1 MKLPFRTMKLCL
13 LIIFALEGFLMS
25 TAALGETSH
34 RDAEALSQASLIY
47 IATVRKNGDQ
57 SRAAPV
63 WFTTTPDGWILIQTD
78 GTSWK
83 ARRIR
88 RGSPVI
94 VWIGKRDG
102 PAFIGTANI
111 TSDPAVIARIVSD
124 YPRKYLLA
132 RFGIFRPTQEKFSE
146 GRIVAIKIRSCPR
159 PARGIHFVAGD
170 SGPQDKC
177 RLNNGKSA
185 LRKKPIIE
193 RGTWG
198 LNELPQG
205 GRKPRT

>member
-1 MKLPFRTMKLCL
+1 MARQCGDYMKLHFRTVKLCL
-13 LIIFALEGFLMS
+13 LMIFVLEGFLMS
-25 TAALGETSH
+25 TAALSDPSH

-63 WFTTTPDGWILIQTD
+63 WFATAPDGLILIQTD
-78 GTSWK
+78 VTSWK

-111 TSDPAVIARIVSD
+111 TSDPAVIARIVGD
-124 YPRKYLLA
+124 YPRRYLLA
-132 RFGIFRPTQEKFSE
+132 RLGIFRPTPEKFSQ
-146 GRIVAIKIRSCPR
+146 GQLVAIKIDPVRDLPEGFISSPGT
-159 PARGIHFVAGD
+159 PAPKI
-170 SGPQDKC
+170 SGGSTTGNPP
-177 RLNNGKSA
+177 SA
-185 LRKKPIIE
+185 KNTTSSAE
-193 RGTWG
+193 RGG
-198 LNELPQG
+198 
-205 GRKPRT
+205 